1 MKVHSHTIII
11 VQKERVKID
20 ELKIVESEKPKLA
33 AMISDQQNSLAE
45 MNAKEESLVSAAL
58 PFEAI
63 ITHH

>member
-1 MKVHSHTIII
+1 